1 MFDTYHPIVTFLYF
15 IVILLMIL
23 FSENIIILTFW
34 ILGAILFLWSYRE
47 RRRLL
52 KETFGIFLLI
62 GAMMI
67 INPMVSHNG
76 VTVLFFM
83 NGKAVTL
90 EAMVYGGY
98 IGLLLSAMLLW
109 CSCYNEV
116 MTSDKLIYIFG
127 RIMPHLALAISMT
140 MRLIPLFKRK
150 ASEVYAYQKISMKKS
165 KPSYV
170 DKILLGVKTFSIIMT
185 WSFEN
190 ALDTADSMK
199 ARGYGIRKRTS
210 YSLYRF
216 TCRDAAFLMFLI
228 MVPVITILLWRQ
240 SDMQYTFYP
249 AISYPEW
256 DSTGI
261 LIYGLCGGI
270 AGIPWIFEVKEKIIW
285 KFYRFGI

>member
-23 FSENIIILTFW
+23 FSENIIILAFW

-47 RRRLL
+47 RRRII
-52 KETFGIFLLI
+52 KEIFGIFILI
-62 GAMMI
+62 GAMMM

-76 VTVLFFM
+76 VTILFFM
-83 NGKAVTL
+83 NGKAVTF
-90 EAMVYGGY
+90 EAVVYGGY

-127 RIMPHLALAISMT
+127 RIMPHLALVISMT

-210 YSLYRF
+210 YSLYRL
-216 TCRDAAFLMFLI
+216 TCRDTAFLIFLI
-228 MVPVITILLWRQ
+228 LASVITIFLWRQ
-240 SDMQYTFYP
+240 SNMQYTFYP

-270 AGIPWIFEVKEKIIW
+270 AGIPWIFEIKEKIIW

>member
-23 FSENIIILTFW
+23 FSENIIILAFW

-47 RRRLL
+47 RRRII
-52 KETFGIFLLI
+52 KEIFGIFILI
-62 GAMMI
+62 GAMMM

-76 VTVLFFM
+76 VTILFFM
-83 NGKAVTL
+83 NGKAVTF
-90 EAMVYGGY
+90 EAVVYGGY

-127 RIMPHLALAISMT
+127 RIMPHLALVISMT

-216 TCRDAAFLMFLI
+216 TCRDTAFLIFLI
-228 MVPVITILLWRQ
+228 LASVITIFLWRQ
-240 SDMQYTFYP
+240 SNMQYTFYP

-270 AGIPWIFEVKEKIIW
+270 AGIPWIFEIKEKIIW